1 MDVREAASAA
11 HIYGKPLVACE
22 SFTSFVP
29 GWNDS
34 PSSLKWLGDHFM
46 AMGVNRFVIHT
57 SVHQPFA
64 DRAPGFTL
72 GPFGQHYSRHNT
84 WAEPSSA
91 WISYLT
97 RASYLLQQGL
107 FVGDI
112 AYFYGEGAPA
122 TVYQGPQTIPAPS
135 PPEGYAYDYVNTE
148 VLLTRMSVKEGRL
161 TLPDGMS
168 YRVLVLLD
176 HVDRLTP
183 PVLLK
188 LRDLVAAGATV
199 VGPKPLGSPSLVG
212 YPASDE
218 EIRALANEVW
228 GACDGRTITEH
239 AYGKGKVHCGRPLA
253 EVLTALGTPP
263 DVEYTQPSFDTTLDW
278 IHRRLPDIDVYFVAN
293 QKDRAEDLSVRFRV
307 AGRAAELWH
316 PETGETSPAAYSIAD
331 GRTTVPLTLG
341 PYESVFV
348 VFREK
353 TSAPSRVLPRPVSTK
368 VATVEGPWDLSFPSD
383 RGAPPRVRLDRLV
396 SWTTHSEAGVRYF
409 SGTATYTKDVEAAKD
424 WFRPGARLVLDLGR
438 VKEIAEVKVNGRPAG
453 IAWRAPFQVDVTGS
467 LKAGANRI
475 EIQVTNLWVNRLVG
489 DEQPKAEKRYTF
501 STFKPYTKDSPLVES
516 GLLGPVTLQAV
527 TTQSGR

>member
-1 MDVREAASAA
+1 
-11 HIYGKPLVACE
+11 
-22 SFTSFVP
+22 
-29 GWNDS
+29 
-34 PSSLKWLGDHFM
+34 M

-84 WAEPSSA
+84 WAEQSKA

-112 AYFYGEGAPA
+112 AYYYGEGAPA
-122 TVYQGPQTIPAPS
+122 TVYKGPQTIPAPV

-148 VLLTRMSVKEGRL
+148 VLLTRMSVNEGRL

-168 YRVLVLLD
+168 YRVLVLPD

-183 PVLLK
+183 PVLRK

-199 VGPKPLGSPSLVG
+199 VGPKPLGTPSLVG
-212 YPASDE
+212 FPETDG
-218 EIRALANEVW
+218 EIQALANELW
-228 GACDGRTITEH
+228 GGCDGRTITEH

-253 EVLTALGTPP
+253 EVLAALETPP
-263 DVEYTQPSFDTTLDW
+263 DVEYTRPAFDTTLDC
-278 IHRRLPDIDVYFVAN
+278 IHRRLGDTDIYFVAN
-293 QKDRAEDLSVRFRV
+293 QKDRAEDVSVRFRL

-316 PETGETSPAAYSIAD
+316 PETGEIGPAAYSIAD
-331 GRTTVPLTLG
+331 GRTTVPLSLG
-341 PYESVFV
+341 PHEAVFV
-348 VFREK
+348 VFREAAK
-353 TSAPSRVLPRPVSTK
+353 SPSREVPRPVSTR
-368 VATVEGPWDLSFPSD
+368 VATVEGPWELSFPSG
-383 RGAPPRVRLDRLV
+383 RGAPPKVRLERLS
-396 SWTTHSEAGVRYF
+396 SWTTNADAGVRYF
-409 SGTATYTKDVEAAKD
+409 SGTATYTKDIEAAQG
-424 WFRPGARLVLDLGR
+424 WFRPGARLVLELGR

-475 EIQVTNLWVNRLVG
+475 EVQVTNLWVNRLVG
-489 DEQPKAEKRYTF
+489 DEQPSAEKRYTF

-527 TTQSGR
+527 TTRPGR